1 MGGEGVFCFVFY
13 KILDRYFLV
22 LNYYSFGLVVISVV
36 FVGVLVYL
44 LKLLINSFV
53 RVLVFFCYCFGE
65 VQVLCGLR
73 IFVFMFGSL
82 VGIVRLNIGR
92 VKVFVLFS
100 ELLRMVLIMVWVFLI
115 EICLLVLFQL
125 VLIR

>member
-65 VQVLCGLR
+65 V
-73 IFVFMFGSL
+73 
-82 VGIVRLNIGR
+82 
-92 VKVFVLFS
+92 
-100 ELLRMVLIMVWVFLI
+100 
-115 EICLLVLFQL
+115 
-125 VLIR
+125 

>member
-1 MGGEGVFCFVFY
+1 M
-13 KILDRYFLV
+13 
-22 LNYYSFGLVVISVV
+22 
-36 FVGVLVYL
+36 
-44 LKLLINSFV
+44 
-53 RVLVFFCYCFGE
+53 
-65 VQVLCGLR
+65 LCGLR

-115 EICLLVLFQL
+115 EICLLVLF
-125 VLIR
+125 